1 MVRGLANRPGLSLLE
16 RVLMVVL
23 LVWAVSAGGLAA
35 YNYLRAER
43 LASDISSLSAALSV
57 TESELRNLRAR
68 VVIINI
74 CIDYGNGTVRWFNS
88 TPLPKGATVLKALL
102 LVANRVEYTYGSWGA
117 YVTSIDGVVE
127 KVIAPNE
134 GYSWLWYIYDK
145 EKGAWILGP
154 VASDQYELSDGS
166 TVKWIYEHWK
176 F

>member
-1 MVRGLANRPGLSLLE
+1 MARVSANRPGPSLLE

-23 LVWAVSAGGLAA
+23 LVWAVSASSLAA

-43 LASDISSLSAALSV
+43 LASDISSLSAALGAA
-57 TESELRNLRAR
+57 ESELRDLRAR
-68 VVIINI
+68 VVIVNVG
-74 CIDYGNGTVRWFNS
+74 IDYGNGTVRWFNS

-117 YVTSIDGVVE
+117 YVASIDGVAE
-127 KVIAPNE
+127 KKIAPNE
-134 GYSWLWYIYDK
+134 GYSWLWYIYDR

-154 VASDQYELSDGS
+154 VASDQYELPDGS